1 MKHLLTLAALAL
13 CTNVMAQSVVSG
25 NGSATIVGR
34 DGSTVSA
41 GPGGASITS
50 GNRNTIS
57 SGGGG
62 SVMLDNPRTVT
73 SSTTI
78 DSSGMTSSTISGAT
92 GSMCSTASNGTRCE
106 ISCQAP
112 QVAQC
117 WKGGRSGAPACYCQ

>member
-13 CTNVMAQSVVSG
+13 CTNVMAQSVVAG
-25 NGSATIVGR
+25 GGSATIVGR

-50 GNRNTIS
+50 GNGNTTS
-57 SGGGG
+57 SGGG
-62 SVMLDNPRTVT
+62 SVMLDNQSTVT

-92 GSMCSTASNGTRCE
+92 GSMCSTASNGMRCE

-117 WKGGRSGAPACYCQ
+117 WKGGRSGQPACYCQ